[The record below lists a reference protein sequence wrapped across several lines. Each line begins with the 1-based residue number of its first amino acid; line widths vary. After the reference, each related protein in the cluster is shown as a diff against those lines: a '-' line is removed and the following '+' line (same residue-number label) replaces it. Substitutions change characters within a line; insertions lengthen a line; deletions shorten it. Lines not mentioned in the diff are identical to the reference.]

1 MKIVY
6 YNIPYHNLLTKKW
19 YIRFTIV
26 VVHFAFPPP
35 PWLVFTASDFLV
47 PLWNTSLIFL
57 ISFWH
62 IGHFLLVRFIF
73 TPHGRHVVTCPH
85 GRKTKP
91 HGWSQ
96 HTEQNPMDSSPS
108 HLLFS
113 TFETTGLTFP
123 SPSDDTFMVII
134 YSSLLTT
141 REKLGGSS
149 NIILP
154 GDVILTRLS
163 TWHKSCTIFLDL
175 VLLRRWCGLLVI
187 SLYVVLF
194 LHLDKPKHM
203 GG

>member
-47 PLWNTSLIFL
+47 PLKNTSLISV
-57 ISFWH
+57 ITPRQR
-62 IGHFLLVRFIF
+62 GHFILVTCIF
-73 TPHGRHVVTCPH
+73 TPQPWHVVTWPH
-85 GRKTKP
+85 GMKINP
-91 HGWSQ
+91 HGLTQ
-96 HTEQNPMDSSPS
+96 HTEQNPMDLSPS
-108 HLLFS
+108 HLPFS